1 MREAPAQVELRTPV
15 PEQHAATPIRRTF
28 PLRLSFAR
36 RSATPLR
43 RHAGTP
49 IRFPSGGGVRFSEDK
64 ELHEDKGDQSRWRNC
79 EKLGDQNV
87 VRDRGEAEIDNRDRR
102 QPRGEDDREVLHKLP
117 SIITAP
123 ASKHPEFVQQKM
135 AGHTDK
141 VGN

>member
-1 MREAPAQVELRTPV
+1 M
-15 PEQHAATPIRRTF
+15 
-28 PLRLSFAR
+28 
-36 RSATPLR
+36 
-43 RHAGTP
+43 
-49 IRFPSGGGVRFSEDK
+49 GVRFSEDK

-87 VRDRGEAEIDNRDRR
+87 VRDRGEAEMDDRHRR

-117 SIITAP
+117 TVITAP
-123 ASKHPEFVQQKM
+123 ALKHPEFVQQKM